1 MITAAGPVPVDWG
14 HRSAGTSRT
23 GSVDDGIV
31 DNYVL
36 LPNVTSPP
44 EHLAF
49 YWLRWDLQDKPSP
62 TSEDPSTKNR
72 TGPVGQNFP
81 LTWAARGQ
89 GR

>member
-1 MITAAGPVPVDWG
+1 MG
-14 HRSAGTSRT
+14 
-23 GSVDDGIV
+23 DGIV

-36 LPNVTSPP
+36 LTPRNVSP
-44 EHLAF
+44 ENLAF
-49 YWLRWDLQDKPSP
+49 YRLRWDLQDKPSP

-81 LTWAARGQ
+81 LTWAALGQ